1 MSLDTLSNMVSTIK
15 NAYLARKEFVEI
27 PYTKMC
33 EDTAKLLKQNSFLE
47 DVKVFKEK
55 DSTHK
60 GLRLVLSYKDGT
72 PVLTDI
78 KRVSKPGRRIYSGAR
93 DLKSVSGGYGVS
105 IVSTSRGLVT
115 NLEARKKKLGGEV
128 ILKVW

>member
-1 MSLDTLSNMVSTIK
+1 M
-15 NAYLARKEFVEI
+15 ARKEFIEI

-33 EDTAKLLKQNSFLE
+33 EDTAKILKQNSFLDE
-47 DVKVFKEK
+47 VKVFKEK

-72 PVLTDI
+72 PALTDI

-93 DLKSVSGGYGVS
+93 DLKPVSGGYGVS